1 MQVMKSVASMIL
13 GVVLFSACSTPE
25 TTSVQVVV
33 STNILGDVVKDIV
46 SCANG
51 TTTVLMPIGASAH
64 DFSISSQQA
73 ADMAKAD
80 LVVLNGLELES
91 SLSDVIQN
99 IKSEGVRVFEVGEVI
114 DPLPLSDEELHD
126 HNHADEGAH
135 EHGEFDPHFWLDMSR
150 MAKAAEAIGNELT
163 EITNDVTFEN
173 CANTVRDDILDA
185 ESNVESS
192 LALVPSTNRLLVVD
206 HESFNYFA
214 EAYNFDVLG
223 SLIPSISDN
232 AQPTSEELA
241 ALVKVIREENVKAI
255 FVGTDSTQK
264 LANALRDEVG
274 TKVSVVRLYEGSLGT
289 ANSGADTYI
298 KMMQFNAKAISRAL
312 S

>member
-1 MQVMKSVASMIL
+1 MEVKKFVASFSFAVALM
-13 GVVLFSACSTPE
+13 SACSTPE
-25 TTSVQVVV
+25 TTSVRVVV
-33 STNILGDVVKDIV
+33 STNILGDVVEDIV

-80 LVVLNGLELES
+80 LVVLNGLELEAG
-91 SLSDVIQN
+91 LSDVIEN
-99 IKSEGVRVFEVGEVI
+99 IKSEGVRVFEVGAAV
-114 DPLPLSDEELHD
+114 DPIALNTEAL
-126 HNHADEGAH
+126 HNHNHEEDSH

-173 CANTVRDDILDA
+173 CATTVRDDILDA
-185 ESNVESS
+185 ESLVESS
-192 LALVPSTNRLLVVD
+192 LALIPSTNRLLVVD

-214 EAYNFDVLG
+214 EAYSFEIIG
-223 SLIPSISDN
+223 SLIPSVSDN

-241 ALVKVIREENVKAI
+241 ALVKIIKEKKVKAI
-255 FVGTDSTQK
+255 FVGTNSTEK
-264 LANALRDEVG
+264 LANALRDEIGKHIGVI
-274 TKVSVVRLYEGSLGT
+274 RLYEGSLGG
-289 ANSGADTYI
+289 ANSDADTYI
-298 KMMQFNAKAISRAL
+298 KMMQFNANAISKAL